1 MEELDA
7 AADRRSVDI
16 VLRLKAAVP
25 DRAALARRAWKQA
38 LRAEADALLVDLAR
52 RLRAPEAHR

>member
-1 MEELDA
+1 
-7 AADRRSVDI
+7 VDI

-38 LRAEADALLVDLAR
+38 LRAEADALLADLAR
-52 RLRAPEAHR
+52 RLRAPEAGR